1 MARYANDG
9 MIRIYV
15 VATIASIA
23 APTTAE
29 LNAGTNIGNFVTKD
43 GLTVPSGQN
52 YVDNFSIVETFNSQV
67 VGSFGGP
74 VAMIGIRDAATD
86 TFWDL
91 VVYGTLTHLV
101 VRRGLATATAWTA
114 AQKVEVYPI
123 QWHEPLPEQTGQDTL
138 GRFTAAAAVR
148 IQPNLKATVA

>member
-15 VATIASIA
+15 VSSIANIA

-29 LNAGTNIGNFVTKD
+29 LNAGTSITNFVTKD
-43 GLTVPSGQN
+43 GLTVPANQN
-52 YVDNFSIVETFNSQV
+52 YVDNSSLAETYDAQV
-67 VGSFGGP
+67 VGSFGG
-74 VAMIGIRDAATD
+74 AITMTGIRDAATD

-91 VVYGTLTHLV
+91 VVYGTNTHLA
-101 VRRGLATATAWTA
+101 VRRGTATATAWGA
-114 AQKVEVYPI
+114 SQKLEVYPI
-123 QWHEPLPEQTGQDTL
+123 QWHEPLPVQTASNEQ

-148 IQPNLKATVA
+148 SQPNLKAVST

>member
-9 MIRIYV
+9 MLRIYV
-15 VATIASIA
+15 VATIANIA

-29 LNAGTNIGNFVTKD
+29 LNAGTSITNFVTKD
-43 GLTVPSGQN
+43 GLTVPANQN
-52 YVDNFSIVETFNSQV
+52 YVDNSSLAETYDAQV

-74 VAMIGIRDAATD
+74 VTMTGIRDAATD

-91 VVYGTLTHLV
+91 VVYGTNTHLA
-101 VRRGLATATAWTA
+101 VRRGTATATAWGA
-114 AQKVEVYPI
+114 GNKLEVYPI
-123 QWHEPLPEQTGQDTL
+123 QWHEPLPTQTASNEQ

-148 IQPNLKATVA
+148 SQPNLKAVAT

>member
-9 MIRIYV
+9 MIRIQV
-15 VATIASIA
+15 VATISNIA

-29 LNAGTNIGNFVTKD
+29 LNAGTNVTNFVTKD
-43 GLTVPSGQN
+43 GLTVPANQN
-52 YVDNFSIVETFNSQV
+52 MVDNASLAETFDSQV

-74 VAMIGIRDAATD
+74 VTLTGIRDNTAD

-91 VVYGTLTHLV
+91 VVYGTNTHLV
-101 VRRGLATATAWTA
+101 VRRGIATATAYAA

-123 QWHEPLPEQTGQDTL
+123 QWHEPVPVQTASNEQ
-138 GRFTAAAAVR
+138 GRFTCTAAVR
-148 IQPNLKATVA
+148 SQPNYKATVA

>member
-9 MIRIYV
+9 MLRIAV
-15 VATIASIA
+15 VTTIANIA

-29 LNAGTNIGNFVTKD
+29 LNAGTLITNFVTKD

-52 YVDNFSIVETFNSQV
+52 YVDNFSLAETFNSQV

-74 VAMIGIRDAATD
+74 VSMIGIRDNATD
-86 TFWDL
+86 IFWDL

-101 VRRGLATATAWTA
+101 VRRGVTTATAWTA
-114 AQKVEVYPI
+114 AQKAEVYPI

-148 IQPNLKATVA
+148 SQPNLKAVVA